1 MSIRRPVIDRLRSLS
16 SPPAKSGGTLA
27 AGEMFLRGA
36 AKLANGEKIT
46 CTVDR
51 HCRTRVLDFPRSR
64 PTEPVPAYTIYRS
77 NSVHASLVSD
87 LRAYFAQ
94 SDSPHHRLSP
104 PLRHALAELIE
115 KKDSEG
121 ESINSYIV
129 VEESHCLPPMVL
141 DRGCGLVDEIGHED
155 GEPLPLLT
163 GGRAN
168 ERFIVAFES
177 SDGPWPDIP
186 SEELTVNMILAATR
200 ASEDTDEE
208 IRKHIDQNCLVTDDG
223 RYVCPMPPGSVSAR
237 LGVVRPL
244 DADAFREN
252 AERLGAAVSRM
263 EADLTSEHIEL
274 LVNALYWDDYKDDD
288 FRRLH
293 YLSLWQSLSESCKKL
308 GYMAPSPKTK
318 LAEDPT
324 VVGGTFSFKALTSY
338 RHDIAH
344 WWTGSIDGNYLA
356 NMYRTINEL
365 LRRKYFQ

>member
-16 SPPAKSGGTLA
+16 SPPAQSDGTLA
-27 AGEMFLRGA
+27 AGELFLGGA
-36 AKLANGEKIT
+36 AILGIGEKIT

-51 HCRTRVLDFPRSR
+51 HCRTRVFDFPRSR
-64 PTEPVPAYTIYRS
+64 PTEPVPDYTIFRS

-87 LRAYFAQ
+87 LRAYFPQ
-94 SDSPHHRLSP
+94 SDSPHYGLSP
-104 PLRHALAELIE
+104 PLRHALAELVE

-121 ESINSYIV
+121 EGINSYIV
-129 VEESHCLPPMVL
+129 VEESHSLPPKVL
-141 DRGCGLVDEIGHED
+141 DRGCGLVDEVPYRD
-155 GEPLPLLT
+155 GQPDPLLT

-186 SEELTVNMILAATR
+186 SEEQTVNMILAATR
-200 ASEDTDEE
+200 ASQDADQE
-208 IRKHIDQNCLVTDDG
+208 IPKHIDQSCLVTDDG
-223 RYVCPMPPGSVSAR
+223 RYVCPMPPASASAR

-244 DADAFREN
+244 DADGFRET
-252 AERLGAAVSRM
+252 AVRLGEAVSRM
-263 EADLTSEHIEL
+263 EADVASAHIEL
-274 LVNALYWDDYKDDD
+274 LVNALYWDDYKDDN

-293 YLSLWQSLSESCKKL
+293 YLSLWQSLSEACKKL
-308 GYMAPSPKTK
+308 GYRAPSPKTK
-318 LAEDPT
+318 LGKDPT
-324 VVGGTFSFKALTSY
+324 VVGGTFSLQALTSY